1 MNAQKLIVLF
11 LLFSLMAG
19 LFACANNT
27 AVESGLAGNGPDG
40 SIPENH
46 SSPTPGGD
54 PTNWMLGHENDAAVI
69 AGIYPVSED
78 NPYLVAS
85 YEEAVRLFKQGTG
98 ILVFGFPDCPRCRN
112 VLPALEKAFKEMGMD
127 QHDGFTGRILYY
139 NIYDD
144 REANNERYQALV
156 EYTKEFLTD
165 GDDGNPRIFS
175 PDVFFVNAGKI
186 VGNHLDTVP
195 SLTNPLDKL
204 NEEQEAELIGI
215 YKDLIAIMEECRC

>member
-1 MNAQKLIVLF
+1 MSASKLVAS
-11 LLFSLMAG
+11 LLLLSLMLG
-19 LFACANNT
+19 LFACARNA
-27 AVESGLAGNGPDG
+27 AVEDGLAETSPGG
-40 SIPENH
+40 SIPTEQDG
-46 SSPTPGGD
+46 PAPGSD
-54 PTNWMLGHENDAAVI
+54 PTNWMLGHENDAAVV

-112 VLPALEKAFKEMGMD
+112 VFPALEKAFKEMGMD
-127 QHDGFTGRILYY
+127 QHEGFTGRILYY

-195 SLTNPLDKL
+195 SLTNPLDSL
-204 NEEQEAELIGI
+204 NDEQEAELIGI
-215 YKDLIAIMEECRC
+215 YKDLISIMEDCRC

>member
-1 MNAQKLIVLF
+1 MNAYKIIALL
-11 LLFSLMAG
+11 LLFSLLMG
-19 LFACANNT
+19 LFACANNK
-27 AVESGLAGNGPDG
+27 AVESGLAGNSPGG
-40 SIPENH
+40 SVPGDQN
-46 SSPTPGGD
+46 SPTPGGD
-54 PTNWMLGHENDAAVI
+54 PTNWMAGHENDAAVI

-78 NPYLVAS
+78 NHFLVAS
-85 YEEAVRLFKQGTG
+85 YEEVVRLFKQGTG

-112 VLPALEKAFKEMGMD
+112 VFPALEKAFKEMGMD
-127 QHDGFTGRILYY
+127 QHEGFTGRILYY

-156 EYTKEFLTD
+156 EYTKEFLTA

-195 SLTNPLDKL
+195 SLTNPADKL
-204 NEEQEAELIGI
+204 NDEQEAELIGI
-215 YKDLIAIMEECRC
+215 YMGLIAIMEECGC